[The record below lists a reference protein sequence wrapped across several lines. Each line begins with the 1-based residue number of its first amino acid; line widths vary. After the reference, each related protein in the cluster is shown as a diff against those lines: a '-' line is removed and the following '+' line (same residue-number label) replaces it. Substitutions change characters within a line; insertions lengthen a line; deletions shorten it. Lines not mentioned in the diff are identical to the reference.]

1 MKNNEL
7 PEISDDEYESLSR
20 RGRPQHQGD
29 YFSLR
34 HPAMP
39 AGKRAKIFAPFAA
52 LTGFSEEIAGKEKMY
67 EVRPEKDEETIAA
80 LDQSLH
86 ILQERIRY
94 HPAAEIVFFQP
105 CEDRNHEAYGILGS
119 RETIAGPVQE
129 MDVIRRFLRIGG
141 RVISFDDLL
150 TVQLADV

>member
-39 AGKRAKIFAPFAA
+39 AGKRAKIFAPFSA
-52 LTGFSEEIAGKEKMY
+52 LGGFEEAIDEK
-67 EVRPEKDEETIAA
+67 
-80 LDQSLH
+80 
-86 ILQERIRY
+86 
-94 HPAAEIVFFQP
+94 
-105 CEDRNHEAYGILGS
+105 
-119 RETIAGPVQE
+119 RELYV
-129 MDVIRRFLRIGG
+129 
-141 RVISFDDLL
+141 
-150 TVQLADV
+150 

>member
-1 MKNNEL
+1 MEKEEL
-7 PEISDDEYESLSR
+7 SVITDDEYESLSR

-52 LTGFSEEIAGKEKMY
+52 LTGFSEEIAGREKLY
-67 EVRPEKDEETIAA
+67 EVRPEKDEEAVAA
-80 LDQSLH
+80 LDISLRL
-86 ILQERIRY
+86 LQERIRY
-94 HPAAEIVFFQP
+94 HPLAEVVFFQP

-141 RVISFDDLL
+141 RVIPFDDLL